1 MYRVREKE
9 RRKLQQSAEWNST
22 NFLCYQS
29 VTSWAILWWMMIL
42 LYYDSTWIC
51 RTSDGVN
58 CYKGIKSNHVFQI
71 RQFCSFTHLNLL
83 GDCKSHCL
91 CKSCL
96 SSFIKTFSQHSTWG
110 RETSKNVQLGGFINW
125 ETMRH
130 VWIPLTIS
138 IWRFHSQF
146 FLIINFSL
154 FLSLVCLIIYWYC
167 NEEFCLGNPWELR
180 VNDKI

>member
-1 MYRVREKE
+1 MGNLASINSKLSKYLCIYHILRWVLSPFWNSYMYRVREKE

-29 VTSWAILWWMMIL
+29 VTSWAILWLIIL

-71 RQFCSFTHLNLL
+71 RQFCSFIHLNLS

-91 CKSCL
+91 LCKSYWAHSSKL
-96 SSFIKTFSQHSTWG
+96 SHNT
-110 RETSKNVQLGGFINW
+110 
-125 ETMRH
+125 
-130 VWIPLTIS
+130 
-138 IWRFHSQF
+138 
-146 FLIINFSL
+146 
-154 FLSLVCLIIYWYC
+154 
-167 NEEFCLGNPWELR
+167 
-180 VNDKI
+180 

>member
-29 VTSWAILWWMMIL
+29 VTSWAILWWMIL

-58 CYKGIKSNHVFQI
+58 CCKGIKSNHVFQI

-91 CKSCL
+91 LCKSYL
-96 SSFIKTFSQHSTWG
+96 SSFIKTFSQHLTWG
-110 RETSKNVQLGGFINW
+110 RDTSKNV
-125 ETMRH
+125 H

-138 IWRFHSQF
+138 NWRFHSQF
-146 FLIINFSL
+146 FLINKFFFIF
-154 FLSLVCLIIYWYC
+154 VTCLLNYILI
-167 NEEFCLGNPWELR
+167 L
-180 VNDKI
+180 